1 MRFSQNALSAWF
13 IRLQCHNSVSNT
25 ILGSETVFLRF
36 MSLQDPCEVSGTVSQ
51 YVYIKTSLLVSSA
64 DCYLDLLLILYIWKF
79 NQYTNTETAM
89 LSKYIFPPP
98 LMHSFFKVS
107 ATFLCSS
114 VWRNAKSERNRFQI
128 LFWYQI
134 FMILIP
140 ILFSIPNVF
149 RFRYRSFFD
158 TKFFWN
164 QYRYFFW
171 YQIFFNRYH
180 QKTWTSFETELKLF
194 SSKFVDWIMSL
205 LKCRDP

>member
-1 MRFSQNALSAWF
+1 MWGVRY
-13 IRLQCHNSVSNT
+13 CVT
-25 ILGSETVFLRF
+25 I
-36 MSLQDPCEVSGTVSQ
+36 
-51 YVYIKTSLLVSSA
+51 YVYIDKPARLISRLLFGFASDSV
-64 DCYLDLLLILYIWKF
+64 YLKNSTNLQILRRQCCLNIYI
-79 NQYTNTETAM
+79 
-89 LSKYIFPPP
+89 PPSP
-98 LMHSFFKVS
+98 NAQFSKVS